1 LIIKRFYFTVLRLC
15 CRYARF
21 GYLFPYSELLPNIRK
36 HGKFP
41 YLCPSEKKNRMDRY
55 RQMYNENFLGTSD
68 ISILKFYYASF
79 KIQQGKGNVSD
90 VGAFL
95 DECAKISDDTN
106 MLLKLF
112 GFLPLLNLC
121 FGTGKEQKRIA
132 EIIRTKRKNVE
143 KLFLQDNISDEDVQ
157 SLLYDISPISQAN
170 HLMSR
175 KESLQLV
182 KEYILKCY
190 SIQGKKQLGD
200 RIFGYLLKSELLQAY
215 TPEERLSAWHT
226 FIGNDLVPS
235 DTKLHANPRL
245 NRSRID
251 SLTLAEHLESILD
264 FYNEIGLEKAVT
276 IIRKD
281 MEKLTSK

>member
-1 LIIKRFYFTVLRLC
+1 LS
-15 CRYARF
+15 
-21 GYLFPYSELLPNIRK
+21 P
-36 HGKFP
+36 
-41 YLCPSEKKNRMDRY
+41 EKKNIMDKY

-68 ISILKFYYASF
+68 VSILKFYYASF
-79 KIQQGKGNVSD
+79 KIQQSKGKISD

-95 DECAKISDDTN
+95 YDCARISDDTN
-106 MLLKLF
+106 LLLKLF

-132 EIIRTKRKNVE
+132 EIIRTKRENVE
-143 KLFLQDNISDEDVQ
+143 RLFLQDSVSDEDIT
-157 SLLYDISPISQAN
+157 SLLYNISPISQAN
-170 HLMSR
+170 HLMTEE
-175 KESLQLV
+175 ESLQLV

-200 RIFGYLLKSELLQAY
+200 RIFGYLLKSEILQAY

-226 FIGNDLVPS
+226 FIGNDITPS

-251 SLTLAEHLESILD
+251 NLTLSEHLESTLD
-264 FYNEIGLEKAVT
+264 FYSEIGLEKAVST
-276 IIRKD
+276 IRKD
-281 MEKLTSK
+281 IEKLTSK